1 MSDIPPETPPSG
13 GGNFLTQ
20 KYGPLPGWSWLLIT
34 VISVFIF
41 LKMRS
46 SKQSSTTG
54 TTTGG
59 TNTTGT
65 NTALSSNLV
74 AFQEPV
80 PTLNGTYQVQV
91 TPENAPNSIYA
102 TTPNTSTQGVTPSS
116 PPTGAL
122 PWGGRIEVPAPS
134 PAVNVKP
141 QTQSSSPQTQSN
153 VG

>member
-1 MSDIPPETPPSG
+1 MSDIPPEPVPST

-20 KYGPLPGWSWLLIT
+20 KYGPLPGWGWLLIT
-34 VISVFIF
+34 VVVVFVV

-46 SKQSSTTG
+46 SKQSTTG

-59 TNTTGT
+59 TSATGT

-80 PTLNGTYQVQV
+80 PTLSGSYQVQV

-102 TTPNTSTQGVTPSS
+102 STQNSSTQGTVTGKVPSGEM
-116 PPTGAL
+116 PWAGA
-122 PWGGRIEVPAPS
+122 PAPS
-134 PAVNVKP
+134 PAVNVQP